1 MFTLIHVCFGLVQ
14 LALTIIAVRHWLI
27 HRSSYGLIPI
37 AVIGAL
43 VYDNLAIASGSLLGE
58 GAALQAVNVPRYVF
72 HALLTPMLIIFACG
86 VARQADV
93 GWSQTKGVH
102 AAFCTLATV
111 LIGYGAFTDIL
122 NLQLEPARF
131 QDTLRYSNEFSLLK
145 GPPLPSLISM
155 AVLVVVGVAVWVKAR
170 WPWLSAGALI
180 MLLLAGAGSR
190 AITLANLG
198 EVFLSLALVVT
209 LIAMDGRIPQ
219 AVRAR
224 LAAPRTA

>member
-14 LALTIIAVRHWLI
+14 LALTIIAVRHWMI

-72 HALLTPMLIIFACG
+72 HALLTPMLVIFACG
-86 VARQADV
+86 VARRADV

-102 AAFCTLATV
+102 AAFCTLATA

-145 GPPLPSLISM
+145 GPPLPSFISM
-155 AVLVVVGVAVWVKAR
+155 IVLVVVGIVVWVKAR
-170 WPWLSAGALI
+170 WPWLFVGALL
-180 MLLLAGAGSR
+180 MLILAGAGSR
-190 AITLANLG
+190 AITVAALG
-198 EVFLSLALVVT
+198 EVFLSLALVAT
-209 LIAMDGRIPQ
+209 LVAMDGRIPQ
-219 AVRAR
+219 VARAK
-224 LAAPRTA
+224 AIAPRAV